1 MTKKPKKA
9 TEAEA
14 AEPVAAPAEAVAPE
28 AEPVAPEADLTGD
41 TVPAADGIDDGG
53 IEAEEPADEPEAEAA
68 EAEAAQADPAP
79 VGADPATE
87 EGNQPDTQKELTD
100 QGGDTPDA
108 DQLVTDPT
116 PDLEPAVDPVEQLQ
130 NLAKLISDMLAW
142 HRSLL
147 ITRLVLDHGMQIDRS
162 IEGTRIEM
170 AGITV
175 SVAAMGPG
183 GEHQALDNWA
193 NAARRQVLELQAAP
207 AE

>member
-9 TEAEA
+9 TEADA
-14 AEPVAAPAEAVAPE
+14 PEPVPAPVEA
-28 AEPVAPEADLTGD
+28 VAPEADLTVD
-41 TVPAADGIDDGG
+41 AVPAADGIDDGG
-53 IEAEEPADEPEAEAA
+53 IEAEEPVDEPEAEAT

-79 VGADPATE
+79 VGADPVAE
-87 EGNQPDTQKELTD
+87 EGNQPDAQQELTD
-100 QGGDTPDA
+100 QGGDTPNA
-108 DQLVTDPT
+108 DQLVTDPDQTPDPT

-130 NLAKLISDMLAW
+130 HLAKLISDMLAW

-193 NAARRQVLELQAAP
+193 NAARRQILELQAAQN
-207 AE
+207 A